1 MGQNQTAQGTQKISN
16 YIMMI
21 VLIVLALSIVSI
33 ILAVSVYSSGISTSS
48 HVVSSSQTAQDDLT
62 AGFLA
67 IIGLVAMAMSVFT
80 LSQSRRQAAEMKIEI
95 PKVMTTIECKK
106 CGTKTMREFQR
117 GDYVYKDLDACPKCP
132 EEKQLITAVYKEIKE
147 KEKSYNV

>member
-1 MGQNQTAQGTQKISN
+1 MTQNQTSAGTQKISN

-21 VLIVLALSIVSI
+21 VLIVLALSVVSLL
-33 ILAVSVYSSGISTSS
+33 LAVSVYLNGVSTP
-48 HVVSSSQTAQDDLT
+48 SQAGADDLA

-67 IIGLVAMAMSVFT
+67 IIGLVAMTMSMFT

-106 CGTKTMREFQR
+106 CGIKTVREFQR
-117 GDYVYKDLDACPKCP
+117 GDYVYKELDACPKCP
-132 EEKQLITAVYKEIKE
+132 DTKQLITAIYKDVKE
-147 KEKSYNV
+147 KEKTYNV